1 MKDEDM
7 WSRMI
12 LDEMDHMVY
21 LTDMD
26 SYQLLYINEF
36 GKQLYKIS
44 DEKEYM
50 GKMCY
55 QVLQGK
61 DSPCSFCTN
70 AQLREHGSHTW
81 LNHNRKLDE
90 YLIIKDKMIQ
100 KGRRNLR
107 FETAYNVT
115 STEQQKKELET
126 RLINEETLIRCIK
139 TLEEH
144 NDMETAI
151 HKLLEI
157 IANFYDG
164 DCAYIFEVDTK
175 DRIVR
180 KTYEWR
186 VVGKECSGDRI
197 IPETRDE
204 KWLELLQGMSG
215 VFITED
221 DKTYEKEMKGY
232 EVLKFRNVSSL
243 AAVPLTEK
251 GKITGFIGVDHPR
264 NNTQGLL
271 LLKSVASFVL
281 NDIQKR
287 RMMKKLEQMSY
298 IDNLTGLQNR
308 NKFIQVLQEMEEY
321 SVKNLGVV
329 FLNLN
334 GLKLAN
340 DSYGQK
346 YGDQLI
352 CHAALALKGIF
363 KKHVYRTGGDEYVV
377 LCPDMSKQ
385 EFDQKIAVLR
395 NETDHAGELNISM
408 GAVWDPGKR
417 GIKEQIGYA
426 EELMYIE
433 KQSYYKKTLNVEYN
447 RRSATAKK
455 LLRDIKTGRFVVY
468 LQPKVEI
475 KTGRIIGA
483 EALVRKTQ
491 KNGNLVMPDS
501 FIPIYELENV
511 ISYVDLFVLEEACKI
526 VKQWE
531 RSAPAVLSVSVNLS
545 RVTLM
550 EKDIVDRILDICRTY
565 DVEPSKICIEITES
579 SSKIQL
585 EELSRLAGE
594 IIEAGFKIS
603 LDDYGTKYSNL
614 AILSAIDFNEIKLDK
629 SLIEGLE
636 TNEKSQVLVRYVILM
651 CRTLNHMIPIAEG
664 IETEGQIDI
673 LKNLGCS
680 FGQGYYFSKPISV
693 SEFFQRYLKAEA
705 KGK

>member
-1 MKDEDM
+1 MRDRDM

-12 LDEMDHMVY
+12 LDKMDHMVY

-26 SYQLLYINEF
+26 SHQLLYINQF
-36 GKQLYKIS
+36 GKQLYKINDDS
-44 DEKEYM
+44 EYE

-70 AQLREHGSHTW
+70 AKLREHGSYTW
-81 LNHNRKLDE
+81 LNHNQVLDE
-90 YLIIKDKMIQ
+90 YFIIKDKMIQ
-100 KGRRNLR
+100 KDGRNLR

-115 STEQQKKELET
+115 STEQQKKELEMKLT
-126 RLINEETLIRCIK
+126 NEETLICCIK
-139 TLEEH
+139 TLEENH
-144 NDMETAI
+144 DMETAI

-157 IANFYDG
+157 IAKFYNG
-164 DCAYIFEVDTK
+164 DCAYIFEVDTGR
-175 DRIVR
+175 RIVR
-180 KTYEWR
+180 KTYEWCTGR
-186 VVGKECSGDRI
+186 GGCSESQSI
-197 IPETRDE
+197 SETGAE
-204 KWLELLQGMSG
+204 KWLELLRNKDG
-215 VFITED
+215 VLISESD
-221 DKTYEKEMKGY
+221 PDGERQLEGY
-232 EVLKFRNVSSL
+232 EILKLRNVSSV

-251 GKITGFIGVDHPR
+251 GKVTGFIGVDHPR
-264 NNTQGLL
+264 NDTQGLL

-298 IDNLTGLQNR
+298 IDSLTGLENR
-308 NKFIQVLQEMEEY
+308 NKYFQVLQELEEFP
-321 SVKNLGVV
+321 VKNLGVV

-334 GLKLAN
+334 GLKLVN
-340 DSYGQK
+340 DSYGQN

-352 CHAALALKGIF
+352 CNAATVLAEIF
-363 KKHVYRTGGDEYVV
+363 REHVYRTGGDEYVV
-377 LCPDMSKQ
+377 LCPEISKE
-385 EFDQKIAVLR
+385 EFEHRVALLR
-395 NETDHAGELNISM
+395 KETEHNQELNVSI
-408 GAVWDPGKR
+408 GAAWDPGKR

-426 EELMYIE
+426 EDLMYIE

-447 RRSATAKK
+447 RRSAIAKK
-455 LLRDIKTGRFVVY
+455 LIRDIENGRFVVH
-468 LQPKVEI
+468 LQPKVEME
-475 KTGRIIGA
+475 TGQIIGA
-483 EALVRKTQ
+483 EALVRKVQ
-491 KNGNLVMPDS
+491 KNGTLIMPDS
-501 FIPIYELENV
+501 FIPIYELENI

-526 VKQWE
+526 IRQWE
-531 RSAPAVLSVSVNLS
+531 QAAVTSLTVSVNLS

-550 EKDIVDRILDICRTY
+550 EKDIVNRILNICRKY
-565 DVEPSKICIEITES
+565 DVEPEKICIEITES
-579 SSKIQL
+579 SSKIRL

-629 SLIEGLE
+629 SLIDGLE

-680 FGQGYYFSKPISV
+680 FGQGYYFSKPIPV
-693 SEFFQRYLKAEA
+693 GKFFQRYLQAEA
-705 KGK
+705 EIS

>member
-1 MKDEDM
+1 MGDEDM

-12 LDEMDHMVY
+12 LDKMDHMIY

-26 SYQLLYINEF
+26 SYQLLYINQF
-36 GKQLYKIS
+36 GKQLYKIN
-44 DEKEYM
+44 DDKEYA

-55 QVLQGK
+55 QVLQGN

-70 AQLREHGSHTW
+70 AQLREHGAYTW
-81 LNHNRKLDE
+81 LNHNQILDE
-90 YLIIKDKMIQ
+90 YFVIKDKMIQ
-100 KGRRNLR
+100 KDGRNLR
-107 FETAYNVT
+107 VETAYNVT
-115 STEQQKKELET
+115 STEQQKKELESK
-126 RLINEETLIRCIK
+126 LINEETLIRCIK
-139 TLEEH
+139 TLEEIT
-144 NDMETAI
+144 DMETAI

-157 IANFYDG
+157 IAKFYDG
-164 DCAYIFEVDTK
+164 DCAYIFEADIKNHV
-175 DRIVR
+175 VR
-180 KTYEWR
+180 KTYEWCTEQ
-186 VVGKECSGDRI
+186 GGCYKDQTIS
-197 IPETRDE
+197 ETGAK
-204 KWLELLQGMSG
+204 KWMELLQCRGG
-215 VFITED
+215 VLITEND
-221 DKTYEKEMKGY
+221 RELDKEKEAY
-232 EVLKFRNVSSL
+232 EILKLRNVSSV

-251 GKITGFIGVDHPR
+251 QRFTGFIGVDHPK

-298 IDNLTGLQNR
+298 IDNLTGLENR
-308 NKFIQVLQEMEEY
+308 NKYFQVLQELEEY
-321 SVKNLGVV
+321 PAKNLGVV

-334 GLKLAN
+334 GLKLIN

-346 YGDQLI
+346 YGDRLI
-352 CHAALALKGIF
+352 CNAASVLSGIF
-363 KKHVYRTGGDEYVV
+363 EEYVYRTGGDEFVV
-377 LCPDMSKQ
+377 LCPGISREKFEYKMT
-385 EFDQKIAVLR
+385 ELR
-395 NETDHAGELNISM
+395 KETEHNQELNVSM
-408 GAVWDPGKR
+408 GAVWDSGKR
-417 GIKEQIGYA
+417 GIKEQISYA
-426 EELMYIE
+426 EDLMYIE

-447 RRSATAKK
+447 RRSAIAKK
-455 LLRDIKTGRFVVY
+455 LIRDVERGRFVVY

-475 KTGRIIGA
+475 ETGRIIGA

-491 KNGNLVMPDS
+491 KNGTLIMPDS

-511 ISYVDLFVLEEACKI
+511 ISHVDLFVLEEACRI
-526 VKQWE
+526 IRQWE
-531 RSAPAVLSVSVNLS
+531 QTAASSLTVSVNLS

-550 EKDIVDRILDICRTY
+550 EKDIVNRILDVCRRY
-565 DVEPSKICIEITES
+565 QVEPSKICIEITES
-579 SSKIQL
+579 SSKIRL

-693 SEFFQRYLKAEA
+693 SEFFQRYLRAEA
-705 KGK
+705 KGR